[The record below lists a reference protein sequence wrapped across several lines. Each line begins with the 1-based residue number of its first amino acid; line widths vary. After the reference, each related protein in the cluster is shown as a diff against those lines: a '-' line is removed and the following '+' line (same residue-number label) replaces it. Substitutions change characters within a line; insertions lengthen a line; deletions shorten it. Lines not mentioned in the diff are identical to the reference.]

1 MEINREVALWAMAEQ
16 VEQAAGLLAGK
27 PFRDAYSRVAYSRVI
42 RAKRE
47 EINNAEIDRL
57 LAAGALLLKEMS
69 ES

>member
-1 MEINREVALWAMAEQ
+1 MGINREVALWAMAER

-27 PFRDAYSRVAYSRVI
+27 PFRDAYSRVI
-42 RAKRE
+42 RAKRD
-47 EINNAEIDRL
+47 EISNAEIDRL